1 MELENI
7 TNEEWQKVWD
17 INVKYIN
24 KLESK
29 LDRIR
34 QWCDAYPIDIFPEP
48 DFKKVHQLLKENS
61 MSLDSITASNI
72 RYALR
77 GIVKIIEED

>member
-77 GIVKIIEED
+77 GIIKIIEED